1 VPAAQVEGQGAALVS
16 AGLTGPVE
24 GTASAVEAA
33 NLCTIGRAAL
43 VHGKLKAAAT
53 CFERALALTPDSPE
67 AVWGLADALYA
78 LGREARALEQY
89 RRFLALRPNSA
100 EGRHIVAALGG
111 APSADRAP
119 DAYVVSVF
127 DHYAEDFDRSLIE
140 DLHYCGPDALRA
152 AVDAVMPGAQGL
164 DIADVGC
171 GTGLSGLAFRSA
183 ARTLAGVDLSAEM
196 LKRAEARGIYDTVTR
211 EEMTAFLAAR
221 RDEFDL
227 IVAVDS
233 FCYVGDLTP
242 VFRAAAGALK
252 PEGLLAF
259 SVEHRRGRSWRLT
272 GSGRYA
278 HSPDW
283 LRRCAREEGLAEVS
297 GRIQVLRLEYGA
309 PVEGYV
315 SVMRRMV

>member
-1 VPAAQVEGQGAALVS
+1 MTHAGDRTAAEIEV
-16 AGLTGPVE
+16 
-24 GTASAVEAA
+24 A
-33 NLCTIGRAAL
+33 NLCTIARAAL

-53 CFERALALTPDSPE
+53 CYERALALVPDTPE
-67 AVWGLADALYA
+67 AVWGLAESLYA
-78 LGREARALEQY
+78 QGKKSRALHYY
-89 RRFLALRPNSA
+89 RRFLEIRPTSA
-100 EGRHIVAALGG
+100 EALHTVAALGG
-111 APSADRAP
+111 ATPPERAP
-119 DAYVVSVF
+119 DAYVVSLF
-127 DHYAEDFDRSLIE
+127 DRYAEDFDRSLIE
-140 DLHYCGPDALRA
+140 DLHYCGPDALRG

-164 DIADVGC
+164 AVADVGC

-183 ARTLAGVDLSAEM
+183 ARSLAGVDLSAEM
-196 LKRAEARGIYDTVTR
+196 LKRAEARGVYDSLAR

-233 FCYVGDLTP
+233 FCYVGDLAP

-259 SVEHRRGRSWRLT
+259 SVEHRKGRSWQLT
-272 GSGRYA
+272 GSGRYV

-283 LRRCAREEGLAEVS
+283 LRRRAREAGLEEVS

-309 PVEGYV
+309 RVEGYV
-315 SVMRRMV
+315 SVMRRMI